1 MVPIPATVA
10 DTPVGEALAWVLTLL
25 NDGASSL
32 TADEMTARFAPA
44 FLEAVPPEIMVGLT
58 QQIAA
63 GGPYTLEGFTRPPTA
78 TQVNA
83 LLIGRSGT
91 PLVVPLSVE
100 AAPRT
105 ASRG

>member
-1 MVPIPATVA
+1 M
-10 DTPVGEALAWVLTLL
+10 LTLL
-25 NDGASSL
+25 NDGAASL
-32 TADEMTARFAPA
+32 TPDEMTARFAPA

-63 GGPYTLEGFTRPPTA
+63 DGPFTLEGFTRPPTA

-91 PLVVPLSVE
+91 PLVVPVC
-100 AAPRT
+100 
-105 ASRG
+105 G